1 MDEFIDMNSKKL
13 IEITQE
19 ILKVKSVEGEPTP
32 LAPFGE
38 GVRDA
43 LMKALE
49 ISENLGFSAVNLDN
63 VLGYAEYGKGSEVIS
78 VLGHVDIVPEGKGWI
93 YPPYG
98 AEIHDGKLY
107 GRGSIDDK
115 GPTMASLFGLY
126 AIKEMG
132 LPLQKKVRIIFGTNE
147 ETGWKCMEYLKKKI
161 KDKLIGFAP
170 DGKFPVINREKGI
183 LNFVLRREFTNKNL
197 EVEIKGGERPN
208 MVPDYAEAV
217 FKREV
222 KENFDI
228 SNISV
233 DGSKIIAKGVSAH
246 GSLPERGK
254 NAIILLADALKKLEI
269 EGEAKLVIDFINNY
283 IGFDVNGKGL
293 NIDFEDSYSGKLTA
307 NLGMI
312 HVNQDFAELTFNIR
326 YPISFKHEDIIEEV
340 QKIAGKEGFKV
351 INIRNQN
358 PLFVDENSELV
369 KKLLKVYKEQTGK
382 EPFTLSIGG
391 GTYARAMNEGV
402 AFGPTLI
409 GQEEVEHMANEYIA
423 TDHLILLA
431 KIYGKAIYELAK

>member
-32 LAPFGE
+32 FAPFGE

-63 VLGYAEYGKGSEVIS
+63 VVGYAEYGKGSEVIS
-78 VLGHVDIVPEGKGWI
+78 VLGHVDVVPEGNGWV

-107 GRGSIDDK
+107 ARGAIDDK

-126 AIKEMG
+126 AIKEME

-147 ETGWKCMEYLKKKI
+147 ETNWKCMDYLKKKV

-170 DGKFPVINREKGI
+170 DGRFPVINREKGI
-183 LNFVLRREFTNKNL
+183 LNFVLRRDFVSKNM

-208 MVPDYAEAV
+208 MVPDHAEAI
-217 FKREV
+217 FKSDI
-222 KENFDI
+222 KEKFDMPYI
-228 SNISV
+228 LVS
-233 DGSKIIAKGVSAH
+233 GGKIVAKGVSAH
-246 GSLPERGK
+246 GSLPEKGK
-254 NAIILLADALKKLEI
+254 NAIVLLADALKKLEI
-269 EGEAKLVIDFINNY
+269 TGEAKTIVDFINNF

-293 NIDFEDSYSGKLTA
+293 GIDFEDSYSGKLTS
-307 NLGMI
+307 NLGI
-312 HVNQDFAELTFNIR
+312 INVNQDFAELAFNIR
-326 YPISFKHEDIIEEV
+326 YPVSFKHEDIIEEV
-340 QKIAGKEGFKV
+340 QKTAEKEGFKV

-402 AFGPTLI
+402 AFGPTFI
-409 GQEEVEHMANEYIA
+409 EQEQVEHMANEYISI
-423 TDHLILLA
+423 DHLILLA